1 MSNYRLKC
9 DNFWWIILVDYFA
22 QEGYTPGTFLEAGII
37 QSFLFCSWKCK
48 FLFGFFDLLF
58 FLSRMNA
65 CKTTKHVE
73 TCLRK
78 KYYVKVSSWVM
89 FVSLKLV
96 EKQIY
101 LNLFEHEVIWDYT
114 QKFENFLQ
122 LNLLQENRVREEK

>member
-1 MSNYRLKC
+1 
-9 DNFWWIILVDYFA
+9 
-22 QEGYTPGTFLEAGII
+22 
-37 QSFLFCSWKCK
+37 
-48 FLFGFFDLLF
+48 
-58 FLSRMNA
+58 
-65 CKTTKHVE
+65 
-73 TCLRK
+73 
-78 KYYVKVSSWVM
+78 M